1 MLFIR
6 PKKLTSQE
14 DFVIKKTTILLL
26 LAISFLSGQNMIKV
40 KLKNRTTVEGE
51 FIGTYMEH
59 IHLLIGENINYFK
72 CDDIQSVTKNHIYS
86 FDYDCS
92 KNTVTADIL
101 FPPQLNPMTGEW
113 ETIIPDLFDS
123 EKRKILAKEEEKERL
138 ARQENQA
145 SKNKKT
151 QKNLAEKPGFDTE
164 KVLKEQLEKT
174 KNAFQEVVKIS
185 EDLTVPFTSNSLYK
199 NKKEKPYQD
208 KTEPNEKGGSS
219 SSTTN
224 SVPRHQK
231 EVKDKLKTYYYE
243 DGTVNLSEDEIRNFI
258 KNEVRKEIRKTL
270 PYEIR
275 KHKEQKQNKLF
286 QNILL
291 GCGAWFLFMIMLS

>member
-1 MLFIR
+1 M
-6 PKKLTSQE
+6 
-14 DFVIKKTTILLL
+14 LLL
-26 LAISFLSGQNMIKV
+26 TVSFGKGQELVQV
-40 KLKNRTTVEGE
+40 KLKTGNTVTGD
-51 FIGTYMEH
+51 FVGTYMEYL
-59 IHLLIGENINYFK
+59 HLLIGENINYFK

-113 ETIIPDLFDS
+113 ETITPDVFD
-123 EKRKILAKEEEKERL
+123 
-138 ARQENQA
+138 
-145 SKNKKT
+145 
-151 QKNLAEKPGFDTE
+151 PE
-164 KVLKEQLEKT
+164 KVLKKQLKKT
-174 KNAFQEVVKIS
+174 KSTFQEVVSPKIKAAI
-185 EDLTVPFTSNSLYK
+185 SNAFYEGV
-199 NKKEKPYQD
+199 KEEPYQD
-208 KTEPNEKGGSS
+208 NTQTNEGGGSS

-224 SVPRHQK
+224 NVSKPQK
-231 EVKDKLKTYYYE
+231 EIKDRLATYYYE
-243 DGTVNLSEDEIRNFI
+243 DGTVSFSEDEIRNFI